1 MIDRKALKSEFVRKG
16 LSQRDV
22 AIGIGMKP
30 ETFYRKMRK
39 GVFGSDE
46 MEGMIDLLNLQNPCA
61 IFFAKKVT

>member
-1 MIDRKALKSEFVRKG
+1 MIDTNALKCEIVRNG

-22 AIGIGMKP
+22 AIHLRMNP

-61 IFFAKKVT
+61 IFFAKKVS